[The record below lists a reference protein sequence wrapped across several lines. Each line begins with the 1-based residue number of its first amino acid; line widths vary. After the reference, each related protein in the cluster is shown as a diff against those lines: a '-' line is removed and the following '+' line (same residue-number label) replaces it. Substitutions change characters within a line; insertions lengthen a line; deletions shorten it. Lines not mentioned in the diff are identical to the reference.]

1 MAIDGHGL
9 TIKVDPS
16 GFDKFVAET
25 VNKSIQE
32 SLDNMALGMIDMSK
46 KLSFDGKAYGTA
58 EYDPVFNKTGE
69 ASPGPGE
76 WGYIDDPQPLSM
88 DNVRAEVVA
97 KLEAEPKPRASLVE
111 VDNG

>member
-46 KLSFDGKAYGTA
+46 KLSFDGKAHGTA
-58 EYDPVFNKTGE
+58 DFGSLAPPPE
-69 ASPGPGE
+69 ATVASYEPAPSF
-76 WGYIDDPQPLSM
+76 SM
-88 DNVRAEVVA
+88 DRIRQAVIET
-97 KLEAEPKPRASLVE
+97 LERPPRASLVE